1 MFLHA
6 VSALSAMSARR
17 CVVAAVVAAAGMWPA
32 LAVDAGAQDYPT
44 RPIRLVVPYPP
55 GSGTDIVAR
64 LLAQRM
70 SDDLRQQVF
79 VENRPGAGA
88 TTGVTSVAKA
98 EPDGYTILM
107 ADLGPLAMA
116 PSFYRQ
122 LAYDPVVD
130 GAGWVGAR
138 PASAPPHRTR
148 WAPAVASGGK
158 CGLIIRTRRFTIET
172 RPPRTAPRTRP

>member
-1 MFLHA
+1 MPMFVRV
-6 VSALSAMSARR
+6 VSILSAISARR
-17 CVVAAVVAAAGMWPA
+17 VVAAFVAAAGLWLG
-32 LAVDAGAQDYPT
+32 LAVEAGAQDYPT

-98 EPDGYTILM
+98 DPDGYTILM

-122 LAYDPVVD
+122 LAY
-130 GAGWVGAR
+130 
-138 PASAPPHRTR
+138 
-148 WAPAVASGGK
+148 
-158 CGLIIRTRRFTIET
+158 
-172 RPPRTAPRTRP
+172 